1 MVEGM
6 KEHVVYLESL
16 PTIPD
21 QDCCA
26 DCKTTA
32 RQFWNVYQTWII
44 LCAIVMIIGGIVIT
58 VIMTSKSYSYPCM
71 VYTPETLA
79 SSVSVECLQYMWN
92 VNCATRSPYTFPADY
107 QGWWNRSP
115 QGGTTVR
122 CSSNPQCGVGSYNGI
137 ITYMSFCN
145 INPP

>member
-1 MVEGM
+1 MT
-6 KEHVVYLESL
+6 EHVVYLESL

-21 QDCCA
+21 RDCYA
-26 DCKTTA
+26 DCRTTI
-32 RQFWNVYQTWII
+32 RQFWNRYQTWITITGIMMI
-44 LCAIVMIIGGIVIT
+44 LSGIVLVVVLSQKT
-58 VIMTSKSYSYPCM
+58 NSFPCM
-71 VYTPETLA
+71 MYNPQTLA

-92 VNCATRSPYTFPADY
+92 VNCATRSPYTFAAGY

-115 QGGTTVR
+115 QGEDMVR
-122 CSSNPQCGVGSYNGI
+122 CSSNPQCGVGSYNNI